1 MNTFRMVQTAA
12 QAIAEAISEGIA
24 SSALSAEGAAFTYS
38 ATAEEGRWAITI
50 TDLHPRGGR
59 LSQGM
64 LAGIAKQIAAA
75 AERKAGAPS
84 AQPAA
89 AAQTTATPTPAEEE
103 PAEAEYPTQ
112 TEDPAPTAT
121 AQTTAEPT
129 ATLSAQEEPAET
141 EEKAP
146 KLYAVLAADAL
157 CKAAMEGMERGAIPV
172 GDYVLNFHT
181 TKEGEVTFYKI
192 DYYGKP
198 GGQCFAGEDLT
209 ELYGSQIYALANHF
223 YATGGPVKKHQS
235 GAGEEV
241 WYDLEGFSKSWRY
254 VCLRKRR
261 TRVMGLDNSSAIFY
275 PAGTAQP
282 TATPTAQDDPDAMSG
297 LARAIAKYFA
307 AQDPPEGY
315 TIKEYQ
321 PPIEGGI
328 GHYLSERIHSDEK
341 RTCLMD
347 SNHKRHYFLSG
358 SPELEVE
365 DADAGHGLRRISAKG
380 LFGGR
385 LLIME
390 MVERGGTP
398 TGIARCWQG
407 DRNHA
412 YGEDWYQNGLLTLSQ
427 RWAQLS
433 AEEYAAIMPHERINN
448 RKY

>member
-1 MNTFRMVQTAA
+1 MNTFRLVQTAA

-24 SSALSAEGAAFTYS
+24 SSTLSAEGAAVTYS
-38 ATAEEGRWAITI
+38 ATAEEGGWAITI
-50 TDLHPRGGR
+50 TELHPRGGR

-64 LAGIAKQIAAA
+64 LAGIAKQIATAA
-75 AERKAGAPS
+75 ARKAGAPS

-89 AAQTTATPTPAEEE
+89 PAQTIATPTPAEEE
-103 PAEAEYPTQ
+103 PAQ
-112 TEDPAPTAT
+112 TEDPTPTAT
-121 AQTTAEPT
+121 AQTIA
-129 ATLSAQEEPAET
+129 EPAET
-141 EEKAP
+141 EEGTP
-146 KLYAVLAADAL
+146 TLYAVLAADAL
-157 CKAAMEGMERGAIPV
+157 YKAAMDGMERGAIPV
-172 GDYVLNFHT
+172 GDDVLHFHT
-181 TKEGEVTFYKI
+181 TKKGEVTIFTI

-223 YATGGPVKKHQS
+223 YATDGPVKEHQS
-235 GAGEEV
+235 DAGEEV
-241 WYDLEGFSKSWRY
+241 WYDLEGFSNSWRS

-261 TRVMGLDNSSAIFY
+261 TRVMGLDKSSATFY

-282 TATPTAQDDPDAMSG
+282 IATPTAQEDPDAMSAP
-297 LARAIAKYFA
+297 ARAIAQYFA
-307 AQDPPEGY
+307 TQDPPEGY

-321 PPIEGGI
+321 TPIEGGI
-328 GHYLSERIHSDEK
+328 GHYLSGRIHSDEK
-341 RTCLMD
+341 QTYLMD
-347 SNHKRHYFLSG
+347 NNHKRHYFLEG
-358 SPELEVE
+358 TPDLEVE

-385 LLIME
+385 LLIMD

-433 AEEYAAIMPHERINN
+433 AEEYAAITPRERRNN
-448 RKY
+448 RKC